1 MSNLISADQILVA
14 ITQYK
19 AKYLTEKLAEII
31 RQNMIISYTYNT
43 HFIYQGKVYG
53 ERQSRKERSYP
64 LHSSLQTQME
74 DYLSEFRLFQ
84 TDLQKLSQILKLI
97 LERCKTYQ
105 DIRDSLPTA
114 VTNEIYSLKDLVPTV
129 DDPTLVFEDTPILRK
144 QYKKVIPLMEAYTAL
159 KFIY

>member
-1 MSNLISADQILVA
+1 MSNLTSNEILEAIS
-14 ITQYK
+14 QYK
-19 AKYLTEKLAEII
+19 VKYFNEKLAEII
-31 RQNMIISYTYNT
+31 TQNMIISYTYNT

-53 ERQSRKERSYP
+53 KRQSRKERSYP

-114 VTNEIYSLKDLVPTV
+114 VTNEIYPLKDLAPTV